1 MSAWARARADSGTT
15 LGDGAP
21 ASFPGTRQDEGGQRF
36 WPWCQSPMPP
46 VSRKSSPVQRCR
58 KRKPDSSTWAA
69 LPCPAR
75 RTLTGVPVAATPKAP
90 ESGQRADRAQPA
102 GARGPGGAC
111 EPLRPARRPRARA
124 TVPSGP
130 ERQRAAPGGA
140 RRAAPGGGGGGGSGG
155 RGAQV
160 AGVTLQDGQ
169 DSTGAEPEPARVACA
184 ARTAVPRKEP
194 AAKKPPRVRRRAADL
209 TRGAAQTAAAEA
221 GAGAGAGEGA
231 GEGAGAGAA
240 TVGPGEQVARP
251 KRPPRARKSRAVAR
265 AAQGATAQEPQAGSA
280 TARTEAGVGTGP
292 TGGAA
297 KGGGAGPKG
306 AGARAAGRTAPT
318 AAVAP
323 ARTSSQR
330 KQRPKRVRK
339 AMAASPCES
348 PAPATSAA
356 RAKGMRGE
364 CTPEQLSEF
373 VQARYAELQR
383 EQQNAGVL
391 YDRIREIELQAA
403 SMRARHQIARRRAL
417 EQTAQHLRERAQ
429 VVECGQ
435 VVHDFCLDVAALYRT
450 LDALGHGAEDVAR
463 APPQVGEPT
472 EPEPLAFARNVFALG
487 VQEDDD
493 DVLAASLST
502 RTTFCAELAAQLVAG
517 SADGAGG
524 EDCSTSTG
532 SASASA
538 HTADANPAAAA
549 ADGIPAPAAPDACA
563 APAGPSRN
571 NCLAGEARALPRGE
585 DTASRPAV
593 AGRSAGRFPASVGGA
608 PPSATQG
615 ACEGAGPGNAAADP
629 AGAFARRAAPAP
641 AAVARSREECVTR
654 DQVPVL
660 VMPDCIQD
668 MAQQRQRQVTK
679 PVVRV
684 LAHGKTSP
692 SSVTDTFLEKHG
704 TVPKPLC
711 TISDE
716 VCSACSTGHLVLDVV
731 TDMLVCEH
739 CRNEQECT
747 QASDRGAGYGG
758 AQAPHYSACRYNRI
772 SHYSTHLDR
781 ACGCVGSDKITPQL
795 LTRVMQCLKDSG
807 VQHVNVGH
815 VERALKDLD
824 LSKLCSHKVVI
835 TARITGIPPPA
846 FSPPERCMLLEMF
859 IHINAAFIKLRR
871 ANQLEGRLNYLS
883 YPYTIYK
890 CVEMLTWGQKYLL
903 YFNLLRCDDN
913 LAKQD
918 RCWEKICAEVNLP
931 FIRSTYLKAK

>member
-1 MSAWARARADSGTT
+1 M
-15 LGDGAP
+15 
-21 ASFPGTRQDEGGQRF
+21 
-36 WPWCQSPMPP
+36 
-46 VSRKSSPVQRCR
+46 
-58 KRKPDSSTWAA
+58 
-69 LPCPAR
+69 
-75 RTLTGVPVAATPKAP
+75 AT
-90 ESGQRADRAQPA
+90 
-102 GARGPGGAC
+102 
-111 EPLRPARRPRARA
+111 
-124 TVPSGP
+124 
-130 ERQRAAPGGA
+130 
-140 RRAAPGGGGGGGSGG
+140 
-155 RGAQV
+155 
-160 AGVTLQDGQ
+160 
-169 DSTGAEPEPARVACA
+169 
-184 ARTAVPRKEP
+184 
-194 AAKKPPRVRRRAADL
+194 
-209 TRGAAQTAAAEA
+209 
-221 GAGAGAGEGA
+221 
-231 GEGAGAGAA
+231 
-240 TVGPGEQVARP
+240 
-251 KRPPRARKSRAVAR
+251 
-265 AAQGATAQEPQAGSA
+265 
-280 TARTEAGVGTGP
+280 
-292 TGGAA
+292 
-297 KGGGAGPKG
+297 
-306 AGARAAGRTAPT
+306 
-318 AAVAP
+318 
-323 ARTSSQR
+323 
-330 KQRPKRVRK
+330 
-339 AMAASPCES
+339 SPCES
-348 PAPATSAA
+348 PVPATSAA

-383 EQQNAGVL
+383 EQQNASVL

-403 SMRARHQIARRRAL
+403 SMRARHQIAKRRAL
-417 EQTAQHLRERAQ
+417 EQTAQRLRERAQ

-435 VVHDFCLDVAALYRT
+435 VVHDFCIDVAALYRT
-450 LDALGHGAEDVAR
+450 LDALGHGAEDA
-463 APPQVGEPT
+463 AHALPQVGETT
-472 EPEPLAFARNVFALG
+472 EPQPEPLAFTRNVFALG

-517 SADGAGG
+517 TTGSAGGGG
-524 EDCSTSTG
+524 EDCSSNSATSAISATMATAAG
-532 SASASA
+532 SCARVHDASPPA
-538 HTADANPAAAA
+538 TAT
-549 ADGIPAPAAPDACA
+549 DGTPAPAELDSACA
-563 APAGPSRN
+563 ATAALDAGTACTVPEDPSS
-571 NCLAGEARALPRGE
+571 AGCGPG
-585 DTASRPAV
+585 TAVACPAV
-593 AGRSAGRFPASVGGA
+593 AGPAVAGPAVAGSA
-608 PPSATQG
+608 PPSATHG
-615 ACEGAGPGNAAADP
+615 ACDGARPHQAAADQSAAHRAAAHRAAAHQAAVDQAAADQAAADQA
-629 AGAFARRAAPAP
+629 AGFARRAASAP
-641 AAVARSREECVTR
+641 VARTREECVTR

-716 VCSACSTGHLVLDVV
+716 VCSACSTGHLVLDAV

-795 LTRVMQCLKDSG
+795 LTRVMQRLKDSG